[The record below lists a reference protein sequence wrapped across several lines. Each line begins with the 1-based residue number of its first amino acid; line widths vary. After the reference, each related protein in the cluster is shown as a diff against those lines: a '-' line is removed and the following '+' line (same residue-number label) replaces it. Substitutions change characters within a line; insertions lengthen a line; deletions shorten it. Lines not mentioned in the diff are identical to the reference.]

1 MVPDHTPMTVWSP
14 ALEDDL
20 ASLLK
25 DWLKHQGRTQSDLR
39 RSLRA
44 TSTRMPALMEV
55 LERDH
60 KFGGMPRVATRLCAI
75 EAEWSSGD
83 SNGTVASTTGKVTN
97 LDPDPFGQLDLLLRE
112 IRDDC
117 AS

>member
-1 MVPDHTPMTVWSP
+1 MTVWSP
-14 ALEDDL
+14 KLEDDL

-60 KFGGMPRVATRLCAI
+60 RLGGMPHVAARLCAI
-75 EAEWSSGD
+75 EAEWASSDGE
-83 SNGTVASTTGKVTN
+83 GTAASATRKMAN
-97 LDPDPFGQLDLLLRE
+97 LDPDPFGQLDLLLQE

>member
-1 MVPDHTPMTVWSP
+1 MTRWSRD
-14 ALEDDL
+14 LEDDL
-20 ASLLK
+20 AALLK
-25 DWLKHQGRTQSDLR
+25 DWLKQQGRTQSDLR

-55 LERDH
+55 LGREH
-60 KFGGMPRVATRLCAI
+60 ALGGMPRLAARLCSI
-75 EAEWSSGD
+75 EAEWAADPGHSDHGD
-83 SNGTVASTTGKVTN
+83 SDASSSQSSA
-97 LDPDPFGQLDLLLRE
+97 DPFGQLDLLLRE